1 LELAGLR
8 EKPFTALF
16 ALADGRDTRKANYKM
31 ISSQMNRELFH
42 SVVGTFAPILG
53 VITSMQEQIEYGL
66 RISGL
71 VVGLVAGL
79 LSLWQ
84 ILKKL

>member
-1 LELAGLR
+1 M
-8 EKPFTALF
+8 TS
-16 ALADGRDTRKANYKM
+16 N
-31 ISSQMNRELFH
+31 QMNKELFH

-53 VITSMQEQIEYGL
+53 VITSLQEQIEYGL

-71 VVGLVAGL
+71 VVGLLAGL
-79 LSLWQ
+79 ISLWQ

>member
-8 EKPFTALF
+8 EKLSTALF

-31 ISSQMNRELFH
+31 ITSQMNRELFQ

>member
-1 LELAGLR
+1 M
-8 EKPFTALF
+8 T
-16 ALADGRDTRKANYKM
+16 RDV
-31 ISSQMNRELFH
+31 FH
-42 SVVGTFAPILG
+42 SIAGTFAPILG
-53 VITSMQEQIEYGL
+53 VITSLQEQLEYGL

-71 VVGLVAGL
+71 VVGLIVGL

>member
-1 LELAGLR
+1 M
-8 EKPFTALF
+8 T
-16 ALADGRDTRKANYKM
+16 RDV
-31 ISSQMNRELFH
+31 FH

-53 VITSMQEQIEYGL
+53 VITSLQEQIEYGL

-71 VVGLVAGL
+71 VVGLIVGL

-84 ILKKL
+84 IIKKL

>member
-1 LELAGLR
+1 
-8 EKPFTALF
+8 
-16 ALADGRDTRKANYKM
+16 
-31 ISSQMNRELFH
+31 MNKELFH

-53 VITSMQEQIEYGL
+53 VITSFQEQVEYGL

-71 VVGLVAGL
+71 VVGLVVGL

>member
-1 LELAGLR
+1 M
-8 EKPFTALF
+8 T
-16 ALADGRDTRKANYKM
+16 
-31 ISSQMNRELFH
+31 RELFH
-42 SVVGTFAPILG
+42 SIVGTLAPILG
-53 VITSMQEQIEYGL
+53 VLTSLQEQIEYGL

-71 VVGLVAGL
+71 VVGLIVGL

>member
-1 LELAGLR
+1 
-8 EKPFTALF
+8 
-16 ALADGRDTRKANYKM
+16 
-31 ISSQMNRELFH
+31 
-42 SVVGTFAPILG
+42 
-53 VITSMQEQIEYGL
+53 MQEQLEYGL

-71 VVGLVAGL
+71 VVGLIVGL

>member
-1 LELAGLR
+1 MNKELC
-8 EKPFTALF
+8 
-16 ALADGRDTRKANYKM
+16 
-31 ISSQMNRELFH
+31 H
-42 SVVGTFAPILG
+42 SVIGTLAPILG
-53 VITSMQEQIEYGL
+53 VITSLQEQIEYGL

-71 VVGLVAGL
+71 VVGLIVGL

>member
-1 LELAGLR
+1 MAGLR
-8 EKPFTALF
+8 EKLSTALF

-31 ISSQMNRELFH
+31 ITSQMNRELFQ

>member
-1 LELAGLR
+1 
-8 EKPFTALF
+8 
-16 ALADGRDTRKANYKM
+16 
-31 ISSQMNRELFH
+31 MNRELFH

-53 VITSMQEQIEYGL
+53 VITSLQEQIEYGL
-66 RISGL
+66 RVSGL
-71 VVGLVAGL
+71 IVGLVAGL